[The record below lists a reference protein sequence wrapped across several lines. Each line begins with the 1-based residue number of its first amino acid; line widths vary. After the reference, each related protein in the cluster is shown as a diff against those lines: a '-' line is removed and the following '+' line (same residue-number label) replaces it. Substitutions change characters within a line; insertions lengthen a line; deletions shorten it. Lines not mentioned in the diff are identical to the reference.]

1 MAASSSSSSSS
12 SAATAPDNDAMPA
25 VDRTASLPLD
35 FLVIGGG
42 VGGLAVAYVLA
53 KSGHRVRVLEKRD
66 LDVPS
71 GGHRVPPNL
80 SKILRHWVG
89 EEELMKV
96 SSRCVGTPFHHHVP
110 SRAPPR
116 RRASAGWTFLG
127 AHARPR
133 TRMRELSSAILRG
146 QSCFIDVGRVT
157 TGLRV
162 QYRQLGTSDY
172 RGGTE
177 PRSVH
182 HWAMS
187 LPNRD
192 GLRTGDLVGYLHWK
206 PAVMAET
213 GGDFLLMHVSPGRS
227 QLACTGVFITDD
239 DVGLSAFQ
247 HDDLIRMLYKLAT
260 EAGARVDF
268 HTEVTAIQPGS
279 DSIPNPS
286 VTLANGDVLT
296 ADMVVGADGYRSLV
310 REVVLEEE
318 DMAKPGGMTLYTGVV
333 PAEEMLKDPEL
344 RPYALSDEWAIW
356 MGPYRS
362 VCGHPVRAKKEFFF
376 HVYSWHGKDGLE
388 QVGEENWEEL
398 FPTSDLK
405 TENHGPKVQRMIN
418 LASNV
423 IRTRF
428 MTRPVIDDWTDY
440 TGRIVLLGD
449 AAHPSFPGGS
459 HPAAM
464 AVEDAVVFGS
474 LFSHLRTLDQI
485 PSFTSAYQELR
496 QRRCELVKQADIANA
511 QMVSMPDGPM
521 AEARDED
528 MRRRKDEWDEG
539 TLKAQFEEIAE
550 IFLYDAGD
558 AAEEWW
564 VNWGRFSETARE
576 QPHVVDFSN
585 FTTVTVSQE

>member
-1 MAASSSSSSSS
+1 
-12 SAATAPDNDAMPA
+12 MPA
-25 VDRTASLPLD
+25 VDRIAALPLD

-42 VGGLAVAYVLA
+42 IGGLAVAYVLS

-66 LDVPS
+66 LNVPG

-89 EEELMKV
+89 EEELRKV
-96 SSRCVGTPFHHHVP
+96 STRCVGTPFHH
-110 SRAPPR
+110 
-116 RRASAGWTFLG
+116 
-127 AHARPR
+127 
-133 TRMRELSSAILRG
+133 
-146 QSCFIDVGRVT
+146 
-157 TGLRV
+157 
-162 QYRQLGTSDY
+162 
-172 RGGTE
+172 
-177 PRSVH
+177 
-182 HWAMS
+182 
-187 LPNRD
+187 
-192 GLRTGDLVGYLHWK
+192 LRTGNLVGYLHWK

-213 GGDFLLMHVSPGRS
+213 GGEFLMMH
-227 QLACTGVFITDD
+227 
-239 DVGLSAFQ
+239 
-247 HDDLIRMLYKLAT
+247 HDDIVRMLYRLAT
-260 EAGARVDF
+260 EAGAQIDF
-268 HTEVTAIQPGS
+268 HTEVTSIQQGT
-279 DSIPNPS
+279 DRFPNPS

-296 ADMVVGADGYRSLV
+296 ADMIIGADGYRSKV

-318 DMAKPGGMTLYTGVV
+318 DVAKPGGMTLYTGVV
-333 PAEEMLKDPEL
+333 KAEDMLKDPEL
-344 RPYALSDEWAIW
+344 RPYALSDEWPIW
-356 MGPYRS
+356 MGPHRS

-376 HVYSWHGKDGLE
+376 HVYSWNGLDGQE
-388 QVGEENWEEL
+388 QAGEESWEEL
-398 FPTSDLK
+398 FPTEKLNLDG
-405 TENHGPKVQRMIN
+405 HGPKVQRLIKMTPH
-418 LASNV
+418 L

-428 MTRPVIDDWTDY
+428 MTRPGGIDDWVDS

-464 AVEDAVVFGS
+464 AVEDAVVLGS

-496 QRRCELVKQADIANA
+496 ERRCELVKLADIANA
-511 QMVSMPDGPM
+511 QMVAMPDGPH
-521 AEARDED
+521 AQARDED

-564 VNWGRFSETARE
+564 VNWGRFSEIARE

-585 FTTVTVSQE
+585 FTTVTVSEE

>member
-1 MAASSSSSSSS
+1 
-12 SAATAPDNDAMPA
+12 MPA

-96 SSRCVGTPFHHHVP
+96 SSRCVGTPFHH
-110 SRAPPR
+110 
-116 RRASAGWTFLG
+116 
-127 AHARPR
+127 
-133 TRMRELSSAILRG
+133 
-146 QSCFIDVGRVT
+146 
-157 TGLRV
+157 
-162 QYRQLGTSDY
+162 
-172 RGGTE
+172 
-177 PRSVH
+177 
-182 HWAMS
+182 
-187 LPNRD
+187 
-192 GLRTGDLVGYLHWK
+192 LRTGDLVGYLHWK

-213 GGDFLLMHVSPGRS
+213 GGDFLLMH
-227 QLACTGVFITDD
+227 
-239 DVGLSAFQ
+239 

-405 TENHGPKVQRMIN
+405 TENHGPKVQRMIK

>member
-1 MAASSSSSSSS
+1 MPPSASSSNP
-12 SAATAPDNDAMPA
+12 TPMPA
-25 VDRTASLPLD
+25 VDRIAALPLD

-42 VGGLAVAYVLA
+42 IGGLAVAYVLS

-66 LDVPS
+66 LDVPG

-89 EEELMKV
+89 EEELRKV
-96 SSRCVGTPFHHHVP
+96 STRCVGTPFHH
-110 SRAPPR
+110 
-116 RRASAGWTFLG
+116 
-127 AHARPR
+127 
-133 TRMRELSSAILRG
+133 
-146 QSCFIDVGRVT
+146 
-157 TGLRV
+157 
-162 QYRQLGTSDY
+162 
-172 RGGTE
+172 
-177 PRSVH
+177 
-182 HWAMS
+182 
-187 LPNRD
+187 
-192 GLRTGDLVGYLHWK
+192 LRTGNLVGYLHWK

-213 GGDFLLMHVSPGRS
+213 GGEFLMMH
-227 QLACTGVFITDD
+227 
-239 DVGLSAFQ
+239 
-247 HDDLIRMLYKLAT
+247 HDDIVRMLYRLAT
-260 EAGARVDF
+260 EAGAQIDF
-268 HTEVTAIQPGS
+268 HTEVTSIQQGT
-279 DSIPNPS
+279 DRFPNPS

-296 ADMVVGADGYRSLV
+296 ADMIIGADGYRSKV

-318 DMAKPGGMTLYTGVV
+318 DVAKPGGMTLYTGVV
-333 PAEEMLKDPEL
+333 KAEDMLKDPEL
-344 RPYALSDEWAIW
+344 RPYALSDEWPIW
-356 MGPYRS
+356 MGPHRS

-376 HVYSWHGKDGLE
+376 HVYSWNGLDGQE
-388 QVGEENWEEL
+388 QAGEESWEEL
-398 FPTSDLK
+398 FPTEKLNLDG
-405 TENHGPKVQRMIN
+405 HGPKVQRLIRMTPH
-418 LASNV
+418 L

-428 MTRPVIDDWTDY
+428 MTRPGGIDDWVDS

-496 QRRCELVKQADIANA
+496 ERRCELVKLADIANA
-511 QMVSMPDGPM
+511 QMVAMPDGPL
-521 AEARDED
+521 AQARDED

-564 VNWGRFSETARE
+564 VNWGRFSEIARE

-585 FTTVTVSQE
+585 FATVTVSEE